1 MQADGT
7 RFLKRKQHARG
18 RWPDEARLSRLV
30 IKVGRYAQ
38 ITLHRDVANAFLQAL
53 NNRVEAPS
61 AEHEMPWCVGAI
73 RKRDQGLRGSD
84 QITCLSTTDFFVP
97 ASRFPT
103 GMA

>member
-1 MQADGT
+1 M
-7 RFLKRKQHARG
+7 
-18 RWPDEARLSRLV
+18 S
-30 IKVGRYAQ
+30 
-38 ITLHRDVANAFLQAL
+38 
-53 NNRVEAPS
+53 
-61 AEHEMPWCVGAI
+61 WCAGAI